1 MVKVNYRL
9 LPVKAH
15 FFFFMAS
22 MGPILP
28 FTIVFGK
35 QLGISEI
42 VMGTISAVLPLL
54 FLVAKP
60 AFGYLADYFQRQR
73 KLLFMTLIC
82 IMCGSHILLYFV
94 PAVKVRPFSIQ
105 NATCHDIISCKNETL
120 WDKNATA
127 AYKCSGLKVRRG
139 SFSNGSW
146 TAIKTQPLPK
156 ERKPII
162 LTSDEDIAVTSR
174 PTAQVCAAISSLQW
188 DAAPCRD
195 GVHGPDARL
204 EFDAL
209 CEPAH
214 PDDNYL
220 YTTVTFWSFVV
231 LLALGSIGYNVA
243 NSISDAICFDVLG
256 EGGEMGYGKQRVWGA
271 IGFGLSALLAGYV
284 IDLCSPDAAMK
295 NYAPAFLLTLA
306 FGLMDIFTCTRLK
319 LPKLPK
325 SESIIGDVASLL
337 RHRHIAVFLVFA
349 TFAGICD
356 SFIIYF
362 MFWYL
367 EDLALASGAM
377 AHVKLIEGLVIAAET
392 LGGEVIFFSYA
403 GKMIEKLGYEHCL
416 SLSFVFYALR
426 LGLISMATNPWWL
439 LPTEFFLQG
448 PSFALCYTTIVAYA
462 SAVAPPGTSATM
474 QGLVAGMDDGFGYA
488 VGSLA
493 GGALYR
499 WCGGSWSFLMYSG
512 LALVCGVAHSV
523 IHLFFLKVPSQPT
536 ADTCS
541 TDYHVVPQATAD
553 SAAEAGPAEAP

>member
-1 MVKVNYRL
+1 MVKFNAKL

-42 VMGTISAVLPLL
+42 VMGTVSAVLPLL

-73 KLLFMTLIC
+73 KLLFISVIC
-82 IMCGSHILLYFV
+82 LMCGAHILLYFV
-94 PAVKVRPFSIQ
+94 PAASIHPFTV
-105 NATCHDIISCKNETL
+105 NNISCQEINSCNTKEKNYPLVEENTY
-120 WDKNATA
+120 NCT
-127 AYKCSGLKVRRG
+127 
-139 SFSNGSW
+139 W
-146 TAIKTQPLPK
+146 TAQKKKREGNTSH
-156 ERKPII
+156 
-162 LTSDEDIAVTSR
+162 LTSEKCLIAKNVGELCQNNVSDSYDI
-174 PTAQVCAAISSLQW
+174 
-188 DAAPCRD
+188 
-195 GVHGPDARL
+195 
-204 EFDAL
+204 L
-209 CEPAH
+209 CEPVL
-214 PDDNYL
+214 DDAY
-220 YTTVTFWSFVV
+220 YMCSTITFWSFVI
-231 LLALGSIGYNVA
+231 LMALGSIGYNVA

-256 EGGEMGYGKQRVWGA
+256 EGGEMGYGRQRVFGA

-284 IDLCSPDAAMK
+284 IDLFSTDDSMK
-295 NYAPAFLLTLA
+295 NYAPAFLLVLI
-306 FGLMDIFTCTRLK
+306 FGLLDIFTCTKLK

-325 SESIIGDVASLL
+325 SESILADVASLL
-337 RHRHIAVFLVFA
+337 KHRHIVIFLIFA

-367 EDLALASGAM
+367 EDLAMASGVM
-377 AHVKLIEGLVIAAET
+377 SHVKLIEGLVIAAET

-403 GKMIEKLGYEHCL
+403 GKMIEKLGYEYCL

-426 LGLISMATNPWWL
+426 LGLISFANNPWWL

-448 PSFALCYTTIVAYA
+448 PSYALCYTTIVAYA

-488 VGSLA
+488 IGSLA
-493 GGALYR
+493 GGVLYQR
-499 WCGGSWSFLMYSG
+499 FGGSSSFLMYSG
-512 LALVCGVAHSV
+512 LALTCAVVHFV
-523 IHLFFLKVPSQPT
+523 LHVFFLQVPSKPT

-541 TDYHVVPQATAD
+541 RDYQVVSQTAND
-553 SAAEAGPAEAP
+553 SKIDSTSK

>member
-1 MVKVNYRL
+1 MVKVNYKL

-60 AFGYLADYFQRQR
+60 AFGYLADYFQSQR

-94 PAVKVRPFSIQ
+94 PAVKVRPFAIRG
-105 NATCHDIISCKNETL
+105 ATCHDIISCKNETL
-120 WDKNATA
+120 PDKNAT
-127 AYKCSGLKVRRG
+127 
-139 SFSNGSW
+139 
-146 TAIKTQPLPK
+146 TAFECAWSASPLLQPLD
-156 ERKPII
+156 
-162 LTSDEDIAVTSR
+162 TR
-174 PTAQVCAAISSLQW
+174 PALAPEVCAAISGMQW
-188 DAAPCRD
+188 GAESC
-195 GVHGPDARL
+195 GSDARQQ
-204 EFDAL
+204 FDVL
-209 CEPAH
+209 CEPTH
-214 PDDNYL
+214 EDPNHL
-220 YTTVTFWSFVV
+220 YSTATFWSFV
-231 LLALGSIGYNVA
+231 LLMSLGSIGYNVA

-256 EGGEMGYGKQRVWGA
+256 DGGEMGYGKQRVFGA

-284 IDLCSPDAAMK
+284 IDLYSPDAAMK

-306 FGLMDIFTCTRLK
+306 FGLIDIFTCTRLK

-337 RHRHIAVFLVFA
+337 KHRHIVVFLVFA

-367 EDLALASGAM
+367 EDLAQTSGAM

-403 GKMIEKLGYEHCL
+403 GKIIEKIGYEHCL

-426 LGLISMATNPWWL
+426 LGLISLATNPWWL
-439 LPTEFFLQG
+439 LPTELFLQG

-499 WCGGSWSFLMYSG
+499 WFGGSWSFLMYSG
-512 LALVCGVAHSV
+512 LALCCGIAHSV
-523 IHLFFLKVPSQPT
+523 IHLFFLKVPSKPT

-553 SAAEAGPAEAP
+553 SAADTGSVETA

>member
-1 MVKVNYRL
+1 MVEVNRKL

-42 VMGTISAVLPLL
+42 VMGTVSAVLPLL

-73 KLLFMTLIC
+73 KLLFMSVIC
-82 IMCGSHILLYFV
+82 IMCGAHILLYFV
-94 PAVKVRPFSIQ
+94 PAAPIRPFSVNDITCEEINSCHKKGNYTVREENSMLYNCTWSANTKHIQ
-105 NATCHDIISCKNETL
+105 VERNILTPE
-120 WDKNATA
+120 
-127 AYKCSGLKVRRG
+127 KCSIASKVNV
-139 SFSNGSW
+139 SDLCQNNTSN
-146 TAIKTQPLPK
+146 AY
-156 ERKPII
+156 
-162 LTSDEDIAVTSR
+162 DIM
-174 PTAQVCAAISSLQW
+174 
-188 DAAPCRD
+188 
-195 GVHGPDARL
+195 
-204 EFDAL
+204 
-209 CEPAH
+209 CEPVH
-214 PDDNYL
+214 TDPYL
-220 YTTVTFWSFVV
+220 YSTVTFWSFVI
-231 LLALGSIGYNVA
+231 LMAIGSIGYNVA

-256 EGGEMGYGKQRVWGA
+256 EGGEMGYGRQRVFGA

-284 IDLCSPDAAMK
+284 IDLFSTDDSMK
-295 NYAPAFLLTLA
+295 NYAPAFILTLA
-306 FGLMDIFTCTRLK
+306 FGLLDIFTCTRLK

-325 SESIIGDVASLL
+325 SESILGDVASLL
-337 RHRHIAVFLVFA
+337 KHRHIVVFLIFA

-367 EDLALASGAM
+367 EDLAMASGAM
-377 AHVKLIEGLVIAAET
+377 SHVKLIEGLVIAAET

-426 LGLISMATNPWWL
+426 LGLISLANNPWWL

-488 VGSLA
+488 IGSLA
-493 GGALYR
+493 GGVLYQ
-499 WCGGSWSFLMYSG
+499 WFGGSWSFLMYSG
-512 LALVCGVAHSV
+512 LALACAVAHFALH
-523 IHLFFLKVPSQPT
+523 IFFLKVPSKPT
-536 ADTCS
+536 GKKIHFPNWFNKASKLLDNGRLCS
-541 TDYHVVPQATAD
+541 H
-553 SAAEAGPAEAP
+553 SSRHM

>member
-1 MVKVNYRL
+1 MVKVNQRL

-15 FFFFMAS
+15 YFFFMAS

-28 FTIVFGK
+28 FTVVFGK

-42 VMGTISAVLPLL
+42 VMGTITAVMPLL

-73 KLLFMTLIC
+73 KLLFMTLIS
-82 IMCGSHILLYFV
+82 IMCAAHVLLYFV
-94 PAVKVRPFSIQ
+94 PPSKIPSLTIQ
-105 NATCHDIISCKNETL
+105 NLTCDDIISCGMKNNHTSPEKIPAL
-120 WDKNATA
+120 SSKN
-127 AYKCSGLKVRRG
+127 CSVSRSNKLAEHSQSVKLSAEQCAIISRTGLKMCDLK
-139 SFSNGSW
+139 STEYFNLECEL
-146 TAIKTQPLPK
+146 LP
-156 ERKPII
+156 
-162 LTSDEDIAVTSR
+162 ED
-174 PTAQVCAAISSLQW
+174 P
-188 DAAPCRD
+188 
-195 GVHGPDARL
+195 
-204 EFDAL
+204 
-209 CEPAH
+209 
-214 PDDNYL
+214 NYL
-220 YTTVTFWSFVV
+220 YTTVTFWSFV
-231 LLALGSIGYNVA
+231 ALMTVGSIGYNVA

-256 EGGEMGYGKQRVWGA
+256 EGGEMGYGRQRVYGA

-284 IDLCSPDAAMK
+284 IDLFSTDSSMK
-295 NYAPAFLLTLA
+295 NYAPAFLMTLA
-306 FGLMDIFTCTRLK
+306 FGLLDIFICTRLK

-325 SESIIGDVASLL
+325 SASIVGDVASLL
-337 RHRHIAVFLVFA
+337 NHRHIVIFLIFA
-349 TFAGICD
+349 TLAGVCD

-367 EDLALASGAM
+367 EDLAILSGSM

-392 LGGEVIFFSYA
+392 LGGEVIFFTYA

-426 LGLISMATNPWWL
+426 LGLISLANNPWWI

-493 GGALYR
+493 GGVLYR
-499 WCGGSWSFLMYSG
+499 WFGGSLSFLMYSG
-512 LALVCGVAHSV
+512 LALFCAIAHAV
-523 IHLFFLKVPSQPT
+523 LHRFFLKVPSQPE

-541 TDYHVVPQATAD
+541 TDYHVVSQETGETNDNGSAD
-553 SAAEAGPAEAP
+553 

>member
-1 MVKVNYRL
+1 MVKVNSRL

-28 FTIVFGK
+28 FTVVFGK

-42 VMGTISAVLPLL
+42 VMGTVTAVLPLL

-60 AFGYLADYFQRQR
+60 AFGYLADYFQAQR
-73 KLLFMTLIC
+73 KLLFMSLVC
-82 IMCGSHILLYFV
+82 VMCGAHILLYFV
-94 PAVKVRPFSIQ
+94 PAAAVRPFSVRGLPC
-105 NATCHDIISCKNETL
+105 AEVLSCRGGSQGNGTL
-120 WDKNATA
+120 EGRPTPFNCSWKAGGA
-127 AYKCSGLKVRRG
+127 AESGL
-139 SFSNGSW
+139 
-146 TAIKTQPLPK
+146 PLTPDQC
-156 ERKPII
+156 R
-162 LTSDEDIAVTSR
+162 AV
-174 PTAQVCAAISSLQW
+174 AASGTTL
-188 DAAPCRD
+188 DGACRD
-195 GVHGPDARL
+195 EGL
-204 EFDAL
+204 AL
-209 CEPAH
+209 DVQCEPV
-214 PDDNYL
+214 PEDPNYL
-220 YTTVTFWSFVV
+220 YKTVTFWSFV
-231 LLALGSIGYNVA
+231 LLMAVGSIGYNVA

-256 EGGEMGYGKQRVWGA
+256 EGGEMGYGRQRVFGA
-271 IGFGLSALLAGYV
+271 IGFGLAALLAGYV
-284 IDLCSPDAAMK
+284 IDLFSTDDSMK

-306 FGLMDIFTCTRLK
+306 FGLLDILTCIRLK

-337 RHRHIAVFLVFA
+337 QHRHIVVFLVFA

-367 EDLALASGAM
+367 EDLALATGAM

-392 LGGEVIFFSYA
+392 LGGELIFFAYA
-403 GKMIEKLGYEHCL
+403 GKLIERIGYEHCL
-416 SLSFVFYALR
+416 SLSFLFYALR
-426 LGLISMATNPWWL
+426 LGLISLATDPWWL

-448 PSFALCYTTIVAYA
+448 PSFALSYTTIVAYA

-493 GGALYR
+493 GGVLYR
-499 WCGGSWSFLMYSG
+499 WFGGSWSFLLYAV
-512 LALVCGVAHSV
+512 LALFCAVAHSILHV
-523 IHLFFLKVPSQPT
+523 FFLKVPSKPT

-541 TDYHVVPQATAD
+541 SDYRVVPQAASDCATEKGSTAT
-553 SAAEAGPAEAP
+553 P